1 MPPSMAKGAQSRAH
15 QRTVDRRG
23 EEDDAKASVNTC
35 VVRLPDTGTD
45 ACNRMSDRSVQED
58 RRIVELVK
66 EYGPK
71 KWSLI
76 ASKLPGR
83 IGKQCRERW
92 HNHLNPDIKHEAWSV
107 EEDCQLVQAHHD
119 IGNRWAELSKRIQGR
134 TDNAI
139 KNHWNST
146 LKRKVEKLRA
156 ESKTID
162 QILKVIRE
170 EPRNMTMVSKP
181 ASGMLLT
188 KAASTEV
195 LKHASGAYHNLKGG
209 KVSQLAK
216 HPAINKKANEQ
227 QKKKPLAREKCK
239 SEKGKKDATSV
250 ASHQPGI
257 PGNDHATLPF
267 GNLGLPPN
275 WEPMSPPLASAFAS
289 PYPNMPASFR
299 SAEDLTKLRQGMAD
313 RDNLGT
319 ATPHF
324 DSDIMQEILDL
335 EFTPGILRAAMN
347 SPLGISHGM
356 LPLSSPG
363 TAKFGSP
370 RSPQSR
376 LKEAAQSFGATPSI
390 VRRHRT
396 RPCTEGSTPNPRGSD
411 LAKALFAS
419 PRTAM
424 QSKVQAEKEP
434 CTSGRRTVDY
444 IWDKDTPTGTL
455 DLSLLCSPPTLL
467 NGTPWALE
475 KTVPGMTSGIFSE
488 GHLAQIPIPP
498 QMQEWRGSRKHLGTS
513 TTPARTEAQPN
524 SLSNLAGEHASK
536 KQRTELPH
544 SNTLSAHRLD
554 YSVEANKEN
563 AGKCAVKGPDQLF
576 GKQGVDEAHCKVG
589 DDQKRVASGN
599 VLQQLN

>member
-1 MPPSMAKGAQSRAH
+1 VQLYQGKNWKKIAEFFDD
-15 QRTVDRRG
+15 RTD
-23 EEDDAKASVNTC
+23 
-35 VVRLPDTGTD
+35 
-45 ACNRMSDRSVQED
+45 VQCLHRWQKVLNPELIKEPWTAEED

-66 EYGPK
+66 EHGPK

-92 HNHLNPDIKHEAWSV
+92 HNHLNPDIKHDAWSL

-119 IGNRWAELSKRIQGR
+119 MGNRWAELSKRIPGR

-146 LKRKVEKLRA
+146 LKRKVEKLKS
-156 ESKTID
+156 ENKTIE

-170 EPRNMTMVSKP
+170 EPRNMIMASRTASGILLAKP
-181 ASGMLLT
+181 ASTGVQKHATVAKQDAKVAKASQLT
-188 KAASTEV
+188 KHPVINRKAGEV
-195 LKHASGAYHNLKGG
+195 
-209 KVSQLAK
+209 
-216 HPAINKKANEQ
+216 
-227 QKKKPLAREKCK
+227 QKKNPPTREKYK
-239 SEKGKKDATSV
+239 SGKAKKDATSV

-257 PGNDHATLPF
+257 VAGNHAPLPF
-267 GNLGLPPN
+267 GNLGLPPT
-275 WEPMSPPLASAFAS
+275 WEPMSPPLASAFSS

-347 SPLGISHGM
+347 SPLGVSHGM
-356 LPLSSPG
+356 LPLSSPRA
-363 TAKFGSP
+363 AKFGSP

-396 RPCTEGSTPNPRGSD
+396 RPCTDGSTPKPRSCD

-419 PRTAM
+419 PQTAM
-424 QSKVQAEKEP
+424 QPKAQSEKEP
-434 CTSGRRTVDY
+434 CTSGRRAMEY

-475 KTVPGMTSGIFSE
+475 KTVPGMTSGIFSDS
-488 GHLAQIPIPP
+488 HLAQISIPP
-498 QMQEWRGSRKHLGTS
+498 QMQEWRGSQKHVGTS
-513 TTPARTEAQPN
+513 TTPARSVAQPKG
-524 SLSNLAGEHASK
+524 LSNLAGEHADK
-536 KQRTELPH
+536 KQRTEMPH
-544 SNTLSAHRLD
+544 SSTYPSFRSD
-554 YSVEANKEN
+554 YSVVGANKEN

-576 GKQGVDEAHCKVG
+576 GKASVEKPSCSVPNDENR
-589 DDQKRVASGN
+589 QPSGK
-599 VLQQLN
+599 VLQELN